1 MVRVGRRCTWTCA
14 CTVHVVYMHHHQ
26 QFFNFTLSYTLAY
39 VNETRNITYH
49 SPSPLSALCA
59 DKMRA
64 HRRAKDER
72 CILDGTRS
80 WLTHD
85 TGAGGDRTADAPQP
99 SLLPLRPAGLKGCR
113 RLVRSDAGATRCS
126 RISSQPQPEN
136 SRLEQSS
143 VPNNIFN
150 GSHAKVSCDCGRDE
164 KNRHRRIAKG
174 TLCPSG
180 V

>member
-164 KNRHRRIAKG
+164 KNQHRRIAKG